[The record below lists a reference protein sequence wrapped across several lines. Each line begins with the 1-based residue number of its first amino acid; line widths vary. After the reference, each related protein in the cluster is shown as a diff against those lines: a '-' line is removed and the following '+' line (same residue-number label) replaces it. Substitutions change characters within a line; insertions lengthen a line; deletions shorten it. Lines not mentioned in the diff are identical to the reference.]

1 MKQHQKTLA
10 QLLEKVTLFPQT
22 LINVKY
28 KQGYDWKT
36 DAKIQEAIKLAEK
49 NLSGSGRVLI
59 RPSGT
64 EPLLRVMVEAQDTL
78 QAQEQAKKIAQTIP
92 L

>member
-1 MKQHQKTLA
+1 
-10 QLLEKVTLFPQT
+10 LFPQT

-28 KQGYDWKT
+28 KQGYDWT
-36 DAKIQEAIKLAEK
+36 SDAKIQEAIKLAEK

-64 EPLLRVMVEAQDTL
+64 EPLLRVMVEAQDAH

-92 L
+92 V

>member
-1 MKQHQKTLA
+1 
-10 QLLEKVTLFPQT
+10 

-28 KQGYDWKT
+28 QQGYDWT
-36 DAKIQEAIKLAEK
+36 SDAKIQDAIKAAEK

-64 EPLLRVMVEAQDTL
+64 EPLLRVMVEAQDAH
-78 QAQEQAKKIAQTIP
+78 QAQEQAKSIAQTIP
-92 L
+92 V